1 MDRPL
6 LNDSNTYPNDSV
18 LASVLGNS
26 IEIYKTFA
34 GSLSEYNIELE
45 WHYYSDGKS
54 WLGKAVSK
62 KKTVFWLSV
71 YQGCFKVSFHF
82 TEKTR
87 FGIMNLP
94 IAVEIKTR
102 IENAPIKG
110 KLINLTIEVAG
121 STHLNDIFTLILY
134 KQSCM

>member
-6 LNDSNTYPNDSV
+6 LNDENTYPNDSV
-18 LASVLGNS
+18 LAWVLGNS
-26 IEIYKTFA
+26 SDVYKIFA
-34 GSLSEYNIELE
+34 GALSEYKIELE

-62 KKTVFWLSV
+62 KKTIFWLSV
-71 YQGCFKVSFHF
+71 WQSFFKVSFYF

-87 FGIMNLP
+87 LGIMDLP
-94 IAVEIKTR
+94 IAAEIKTR
-102 IENAPIKG
+102 IKNAPIKG
-110 KLINLTIEVAG
+110 KLINLTIEVSE
-121 STHLNDIFTLILY
+121 STHLQDIFTLISY